1 MWNFR
6 RPSYYSY
13 PFFPYIVPSPLY
25 SEPLYTE
32 PLYSTQTDVQQ
43 YPVPQYNY
51 DGVIDDLR
59 SQVQQLTYQVQQ
71 LQAELQAARAL
82 EPPPPPE
89 GPPITVVLKDGNQIE
104 TRGYAL
110 MGSKLW
116 ILLSPQRATQIPI
129 SDVNIEAT
137 RRENLKKGIDVV
149 IQSARKS

>member
-6 RPSYYSY
+6 RPYYSY
-13 PFFPYIVPSPLY
+13 PFFPYTVPSPLY

-32 PLYSTQTDVQQ
+32 PLYSTQTYVTN
-43 YPVPQYNY
+43 PAPQDNY
-51 DGVIDDLR
+51 EGVIDDLR

-71 LQAELQAARAL
+71 LQAELQATRGL
-82 EPPPPPE
+82 EPPLPPE
-89 GPPITVVLKDGNQIE
+89 GPPMTVVLKDGSRIE
-104 TRGYAL
+104 TRGYAV

-116 ILLSPQRATQIPI
+116 ILLSPQRATQIPL

-137 RRENLKKGIDVV
+137 RRENLKQGIDVV